1 MPSASYSELFYFH
14 VHMSQ
19 LSVPWWGT
27 QTSSPQRMK
36 GRGRNLAAIKL
47 LQLEHFSVVMEG
59 QEIRPLSQVSLTGF
73 SWGVIVVQREYP
85 FSLSLTFVSSYQFL
99 FLFQMTHGR
108 IYLERRGS
116 GRKAKNPSKITFS
129 TACPHL
135 VFFNRFFS
143 LLIIEAV
150 ENKELYSYWLLACV
164 EQLLA
169 SMKWFQTHF
178 RHLTIILHLLP
189 RYISVTNV
197 FSKMLRAG

>member
-1 MPSASYSELFYFH
+1 MSSASYSELFHFH

-19 LSVPWWGT
+19 LRVLWWGP

-36 GRGRNLAAIKL
+36 GWGRNLAATKL
-47 LQLEHFSVVMEG
+47 LQLEHFSVVMEE

-108 IYLERRGS
+108 IYLERSGS
-116 GRKAKNPSKITFS
+116 GRKAKNPSKIPFS

-135 VFFNRFFS
+135 FQHIFLSSAHWSSRKQG
-143 LLIIEAV
+143 IIFILVVIISMCLTTAGIHEMI
-150 ENKELYSYWLLACV
+150 SDPFPWLL
-164 EQLLA
+164 QL
-169 SMKWFQTHF
+169 H
-178 RHLTIILHLLP
+178 HTIILHLSP
-189 RYISVTNV
+189 R
-197 FSKMLRAG
+197 